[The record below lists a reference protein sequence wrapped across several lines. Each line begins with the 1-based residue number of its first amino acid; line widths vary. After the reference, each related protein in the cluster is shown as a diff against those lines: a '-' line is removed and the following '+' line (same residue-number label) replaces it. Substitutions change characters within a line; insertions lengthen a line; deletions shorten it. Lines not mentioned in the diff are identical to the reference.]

1 MDNAAEHTPGSSS
14 ASPKVQG
21 GCSLTGR
28 PPDRGLLTTAPPPRP
43 VMRGGKRAR
52 TTIIY
57 CDRTGISNV
66 PETPIQPQP
75 KRRRKAQ
82 INRQPRLPTAHAAQP
97 LPTEQLK
104 LPHGGVC
111 VKCNAQKFAYETPF
125 FCCANGAIQLPT
137 NAYPPTLVR
146 LYTSPD
152 EDAVHFRAY
161 ARMYNNLFA
170 FSSIGGNYAA
180 STLKGIY
187 VFTLHGQI
195 YHHVPT
201 LLPNDGRPKY
211 LQLYFYDG
219 RHEAL
224 NRTGCFP
231 EVRGD
236 IINTLMQIT
245 QSNPYA
251 RFFRSLKE
259 LPIDENTQIK
269 LNRNTV
275 LDQRVYNAPTSDEVA
290 VIWTESSS
298 SSESST
304 PHITVTAKDNKS
316 HRIMHYYGCYDPL
329 QHPLLFPSGECG
341 WVQGLRK
348 VTPGT
353 TQIESHAPDRASLEL
368 TQTVEGLLEDE
379 LNRAEQGYGP
389 KDKIISCRQ
398 YYCYK
403 LQNRPG
409 NMLLRTGRCFQ
420 QYVVDMYVKIEN
432 TRLDYFRNNQE
443 TIRAELYQG
452 IIDTVGTGE
461 CRASNVGKRVILPPT
476 FLGGPRDMKK
486 RYLNS
491 MALVHRFGKPDL
503 FVTMTCNPTW
513 PEIKNHLAPREEA
526 HNRPDL
532 VARVFRAK
540 LLALKKQIVEKHIF
554 GEVAAYVYVVE
565 FQKRGLPHVH
575 FLIILKD
582 GYRLKCPADF
592 DKFVCAEIPSMANP
606 ALRKTVLKHMM
617 HGPCG
622 KLNPACSC
630 MKHANS
636 PGCCKYEY
644 PKSYTADRTV
654 NGAGYPEY
662 RRRNTGE
669 KVLIRD
675 HELDN
680 KWVIPYNPYLLA
692 LFDCHLNVEVCSTMH
707 AVKYLYK
714 YIYEGHDK
722 ISFSVTDAE
731 EPTTIDEIAQFQSG
745 RWVSPCEAA
754 WRIFGFDLFET
765 YPPVMPL
772 QVHLPNMQT
781 IRLRSTDNLAD
792 VIADE
797 KRSRTPLTEFFK
809 KSATKDCPKL
819 LYGEFTEHY
828 RWDTGTRTWEKKEKQ
843 SYCDWQEAA
852 LRHRLLEEEDAAE
865 LCMAEA
871 CAVQMPTALRR
882 LFSTLLIFAQ
892 PKDPYLLW
900 DTHYESLSD
909 DFRLKFPADPRKVS
923 QLTARSVERYLEA
936 MGKTMAEFG
945 LEHLDTCNDDE
956 MRRTRD
962 IVDALDAAIPED
974 CTLCKALLN
983 SAQKEAFDT
992 IMEHVRMSKPGAF
1005 FVDGPGG
1012 TDKTFLYKALYAE
1025 VRLMGQIV
1033 LPTASSG
1040 IAAAN
1045 IPGGRTTHSQFKIP
1059 LECDISLAWDI
1070 PKQSSL
1076 AALIRATTLI
1086 IWDEASMSKR
1096 QTLPILPIKS
1106 QREVLEASLFSSHL
1120 WPKLTKF
1127 SLSENLRARDDPEFA
1142 RFLLALGN
1150 GELQTKEYENIEL
1163 PDGLVRVLDSDDPN
1177 PISGLAALA
1186 FPELDLGTFD
1196 PDIFTNRAILT
1207 PLNDD
1212 VDAINDAL
1220 IDKFPGKAVT
1230 YTSHDSMLDDTC
1242 AVYPAEF
1249 INKLNPG
1256 GMSPHKLI
1264 LKENCPVILIRNLQ
1278 PSFGL
1283 CNGTRLI
1290 CKRFLP
1296 NTIECVIMTGQH
1308 KGDCVLIPRIKL
1320 QPAPSANY
1328 PFQFQRNQFPLKL
1341 SFAMS
1346 INKCRTTNTLQG
1358 ESHWLHVKLNDFSIY
1373 DVHLYLGCSLC
1384 GAGSVQEEG
1393 LHIFVLHV

>member
-66 PETPIQPQP
+66 PETPIQPQS

-82 INRQPRLPTAHAAQP
+82 INRQPRLPAAHAAQP

-137 NAYPPTLVR
+137 NAYPPALVR

-170 FSSIGGNYAA
+170 FSSIGRNYVA

-236 IINTLMQIT
+236 IVNTLMQIT

-275 LDQRVYNAPTSDEVA
+275 LDQRVYNAPTSDEVV

-304 PHITVTAKDNKS
+304 PHITVTAKDNQS

-329 QHPLLFPSGECG
+329 QYPLLFPSGECG

-353 TQIESHAPDRASLEL
+353 TQTESHAPDRASLEL

-420 QYVVDMYVKIEN
+420 QYVVDIE
-432 TRLDYFRNNQE
+432 RLQESDSATDY
-443 TIRAELYQG
+443 
-452 IIDTVGTGE
+452 
-461 CRASNVGKRVILPPT
+461 
-476 FLGGPRDMKK
+476 LGGTSGHEKK
-486 RYLNS
+486 ISEFNGL
-491 MALVHRFGKPDL
+491 G
-503 FVTMTCNPTW
+503 T
-513 PEIKNHLAPREEA
+513 
-526 HNRPDL
+526 
-532 VARVFRAK
+532 
-540 LLALKKQIVEKHIF
+540 QIVEKHIF

-592 DKFVCAEIPSMANP
+592 DKFICAEIPSMANP
-606 ALRKTVLKHMM
+606 SLRKTVLKHMM

-644 PKSYTADRTV
+644 PKSYTSDTTV

-680 KWVIPYNPYLLA
+680 RWVIPYNPYLLA
-692 LFDCHLNVEVCSTMH
+692 LFDYHLNVEVCSIMH

-714 YIYEGHDK
+714 YIYKGHDK
-722 ISFSVTDAE
+722 ISFSVTNAE

-754 WRIFGFDLFET
+754 WRIFGFYLFET
-765 YPPVMPL
+765 HPPVMPL

-843 SYCDWQEAA
+843 SYCDWQ
-852 LRHRLLEEEDAAE
+852 
-865 LCMAEA
+865 A
-871 CAVQMPTALRR
+871 C
-882 LFSTLLIFAQ
+882 FCST
-892 PKDPYLLW
+892 
-900 DTHYESLSD
+900 
-909 DFRLKFPADPRKVS
+909 
-923 QLTARSVERYLEA
+923 
-936 MGKTMAEFG
+936 G
-945 LEHLDTCNDDE
+945 
-956 MRRTRD
+956 
-962 IVDALDAAIPED
+962 
-974 CTLCKALLN
+974 
-983 SAQKEAFDT
+983 
-992 IMEHVRMSKPGAF
+992 
-1005 FVDGPGG
+1005 
-1012 TDKTFLYKALYAE
+1012 
-1025 VRLMGQIV
+1025 
-1033 LPTASSG
+1033 
-1040 IAAAN
+1040 
-1045 IPGGRTTHSQFKIP
+1045 
-1059 LECDISLAWDI
+1059 
-1070 PKQSSL
+1070 
-1076 AALIRATTLI
+1076 
-1086 IWDEASMSKR
+1086 
-1096 QTLPILPIKS
+1096 
-1106 QREVLEASLFSSHL
+1106 
-1120 WPKLTKF
+1120 
-1127 SLSENLRARDDPEFA
+1127 
-1142 RFLLALGN
+1142 
-1150 GELQTKEYENIEL
+1150 
-1163 PDGLVRVLDSDDPN
+1163 
-1177 PISGLAALA
+1177 
-1186 FPELDLGTFD
+1186 
-1196 PDIFTNRAILT
+1196 
-1207 PLNDD
+1207 
-1212 VDAINDAL
+1212 
-1220 IDKFPGKAVT
+1220 
-1230 YTSHDSMLDDTC
+1230 
-1242 AVYPAEF
+1242 
-1249 INKLNPG
+1249 
-1256 GMSPHKLI
+1256 
-1264 LKENCPVILIRNLQ
+1264 
-1278 PSFGL
+1278 
-1283 CNGTRLI
+1283 
-1290 CKRFLP
+1290 
-1296 NTIECVIMTGQH
+1296 
-1308 KGDCVLIPRIKL
+1308 
-1320 QPAPSANY
+1320 
-1328 PFQFQRNQFPLKL
+1328 
-1341 SFAMS
+1341 
-1346 INKCRTTNTLQG
+1346 
-1358 ESHWLHVKLNDFSIY
+1358 
-1373 DVHLYLGCSLC
+1373 
-1384 GAGSVQEEG
+1384 
-1393 LHIFVLHV
+1393 